1 MKRFIIGSLIF
12 AMITAKFF
20 AYNPPAGAE
29 DFCLISSPLGLS
41 GSIFTAGNISNPS
54 GAESIVVNPALT
66 AENQRIN
73 LNASCTFL
81 FDNES
86 LNKKQ
91 SGFAFQ
97 TAILIP
103 TKMFVFSGYM
113 NGTFVPFSYDMYL
126 GNSFN
131 IKAGLSKE
139 ITEKLNIGI
148 SVNSGLEWNPG
159 SDWALGFNCGFV
171 YNHGQ
176 LGFLQN
182 FRYGASILN
191 IGKNYKPS
199 DSVGLD
205 ISHAISAYPSLFT
218 LKLGAAGLVFKNDL
232 FDICT
237 ALDFTI
243 PAFQNIIIDLN
254 LQFTLKQMLSLS
266 VGEKINIIES
276 VRGHNNYIPSI
287 GLFYKFSFNVKNNEY
302 LASRDWSESEMRVS
316 AAYKNMYENVNA
328 ISTGVDIEL
337 GMKDTTPPQISIM
350 IDEE

>member
-29 DFCLISSPLGLS
+29 DFCLISSPIGLS

-205 ISHAISAYPSLFT
+205 ISQ
-218 LKLGAAGLVFKNDL
+218 KLSHLR
-232 FDICT
+232 
-237 ALDFTI
+237 
-243 PAFQNIIIDLN
+243 
-254 LQFTLKQMLSLS
+254 LSDC
-266 VGEKINIIES
+266 
-276 VRGHNNYIPSI
+276 
-287 GLFYKFSFNVKNNEY
+287 F
-302 LASRDWSESEMRVS
+302 
-316 AAYKNMYENVNA
+316 
-328 ISTGVDIEL
+328 
-337 GMKDTTPPQISIM
+337 
-350 IDEE
+350 